1 MKKRSKIRDPYFVE
15 FRIVDV
21 AYAFGLSLL
30 PTLVLMIGQ
39 STLFEG
45 LSNLP
50 FNYFLFAVSPF
61 LTLLSVWHPFI
72 AIPIFIM
79 LFAIAIVV
87 QRRALKIILMA
98 LLFIVWQGYGMLCIS
113 QHVRF
118 PLLF

>member
-1 MKKRSKIRDPYFVE
+1 M
-15 FRIVDV
+15 VDV
-21 AYAFGLSLL
+21 VYAFGLSFL
-30 PTLVLMIGQ
+30 PTLVLMI
-39 STLFEG
+39 SHNTFLEG

-61 LTLLSVWHPFI
+61 LTLLSVWHPFMV
-72 AIPIFIM
+72 IPIFIM

-98 LLFIVWQGYGMLCIS
+98 LLFIAWQGYGMLCIS